1 MKWAALLILLCPAHA
16 LGQASLPMATTVP
29 VALPPPLA
37 SQVLNALLS
46 EIVMLRSELSDERA
60 RARSMEASI
69 KLLLDLNGIP
79 SDSCCEPSTNGP
91 NGQKQGAKAP

>member
-1 MKWAALLILLCPAHA
+1 MRWAALLILLCPAHA
-16 LGQASLPMATTVP
+16 LGQVSLPMAPTVP
-29 VALPPPLA
+29 AALPQPLE

-46 EIVMLRSELSDERA
+46 EIVMLRLELSDERE

-79 SDSCCEPSTNGP
+79 RESCCEPSTNGP
-91 NGQKQGAKAP
+91 NGRKGAKAP